1 MTSGS
6 HDDDQIATNAGTDGV
21 LPKPIGPSQ
30 LYNCLLEVLNPDAAQ
45 AAEQSAIAPVHPDVD
60 NHGSILLVEDNLINQ
75 MVAVDTLASLGYEVD
90 IAGNGLE
97 ALELAAAKPYQAILM
112 DCQMP
117 KMDGY
122 TATAELRHREGA
134 NQRIPIIAMT
144 AGALAEDRQRCLTA
158 GMDDYLAKPID
169 PNQLQATLDRWSAD
183 ADAPTTSAPHVP
195 QE

>member
-1 MTSGS
+1 M
-6 HDDDQIATNAGTDGV
+6 

-30 LYNCLLEVLNPDAAQ
+30 LYNCLLEVLIPDVAQ
-45 AAEQSAIAPVHPDVD
+45 AAEHGTIAPVPPADIGS
-60 NHGSILLVEDNLINQ
+60 HGTILLVEDNLINQ

-97 ALELAAAKPYQAILM
+97 ALDLAAAKPYQAILM

-117 KMDGY
+117 RMDGY
-122 TATAELRHREGA
+122 TATTELRHHEGT
-134 NQRIPIIAMT
+134 NQHTPIIAMT
-144 AGALAEDRQRCLTA
+144 AAALAEDRQRCYAA

-169 PNQLQATLDRWSAD
+169 PDQLQAALDRWSTD
-183 ADAPTTSAPHVP
+183 ADTPTTSAPHVP